1 MTIDCVKFSLEEA
14 LFVYHA
20 LLAYPDL
27 GLPEDTETVLDSAF
41 EKVNKDVSNLIG
53 FDPVCLWLGNSDFSS
68 LLAAVKDE
76 TMKSEQEKPIVFS
89 NPLMQHIGREVVVN
103 DGEGNYTGWVVDVGS
118 YRGMLLI
125 DLGVQISEYTHNV
138 SGTLVGGGTLR
149 WFYLSNV
156 KFVNEDGSLSDE

>member
-1 MTIDCVKFSLEEA
+1 MTLDCVKFSLEEA

-103 DGEGNYTGWVVDVGS
+103 DGFTGWVVDVCEGHLS
-118 YRGMLLI
+118 GMLVVDI
-125 DLGVQISEYTHNV
+125 GVMLFNYTH
-138 SGTLVGGGTLR
+138 SGKGIGLGEGTLR
-149 WFYLSNV
+149 WFNPQNV